1 MKIKLIFI
9 LLFCVTC
16 LFIGCENEAAPT
28 ESIAGTEDAGDL
40 EKGFGYGNWLEGNY
54 ALEEKF
60 GTGIMN
66 KDVDLFASCFWNDPN
81 FCFVTATGEVV
92 RGYEANREGIVQLF
106 ETFETIEV
114 EVHWID
120 RWLVGRKVY
129 AVGEASF
136 RMVMYD
142 GTVVEY
148 KEVWTDGRM
157 KVKDEWV
164 IFLNHAHMLVE

>member
-9 LLFCVTC
+9 LLVSFTC

-28 ESIAGTEDAGDL
+28 ESIAAIEDDGDL
-40 EKGFGYGNWLEGNY
+40 EKGRFHKNWLEGNL

-60 GTGIMN
+60 GVGIMN
-66 KDVDLFASCFWNDPN
+66 KDVDLFANCFWNDPN

-157 KVKDEWV
+157 KVKGEWV